1 MTDIEIAAEMRAIIA
16 AQQSTID
23 AYDLMILKD
32 LEKQIRALGGGERV
46 EYMVKLLYATP
57 EEVEQLQIFL
67 GKK

>member
-32 LEKQIRALGGGERV
+32 LEKYIRSLGGGERV
-46 EYMVKLLYATP
+46 EYMVKLLYVSK
-57 EEVEQLQIFL
+57 EEIEQLQIFL
-67 GKK
+67 GIK

>member
-1 MTDIEIAAEMRAIIA
+1 MTDIEIAEEMKAIIA

-23 AYDLMILKD
+23 NYDLMILKD
-32 LEKQIRALGGGERV
+32 LEKQIRLLGGDERV